1 MYVYGS
7 VPLGSPEIIRTL
19 LISYTPI
26 ENKKFFFFF
35 LRGPLSA
42 FVSETLV
49 NPEKEDQGE
58 ELD

>member
-7 VPLGSPEIIRTL
+7 VPLGSPEIVRTL

-26 ENKKFFFFF
+26 ENKKFFF

-42 FVSETLV
+42 LVSETLV
-49 NPEKEDQGE
+49 NPEKEDRGE